1 MNIITRSQWGAR
13 PAKSTTPFTDFK
25 LTHIVDHWPGD
36 SRALAKLDSAGL
48 MRAWQN
54 DHMNRRGWRDIGYN
68 YAFDRHGNIFEG
80 RGWNVGGHVLTTRED
95 DQNARSVGFLYMV
108 GNSEE
113 PTDAMLAASAEMTR
127 HIFGRLGRTLSI
139 VPHSDWA
146 NKVCPGPFIMPWTRS
161 QHSTLVPPSAPIVS
175 PPTPSKVG
183 EWSPAPAF
191 PLPRCRRHNR
201 QMVYGP
207 HSDSDHIVSGWA
219 NTESNGTK
227 GADGITK
234 WQGQMAYRGW
244 SITPD
249 GLWGA
254 ESTKVCCAFQAEKG
268 LSVDGLVG
276 PDTWRASWE
285 VPIS

>member
-1 MNIITRSQWGAR
+1 MNIISREAWGAR
-13 PAKSTTPFTDFK
+13 RAKSATPFTDSR

-36 SRALAKLDSAGL
+36 SRNLAGRDSHAL

-68 YAFDRHGNIFEG
+68 YAFDQNGNIFEG

-108 GNSEE
+108 GNNEA

-127 HIFGRLGRTLSI
+127 HIFGRLGRALTI

-146 NKVCPGPFIMPWTRS
+146 NKLCPGPYIMPWTRA
-161 QHSTLVPPSAPIVS
+161 QHETMPPVAPPVT
-175 PPTPSKVG
+175 PPTPSKIG
-183 EWSPAPAF
+183 ESSAAPAF
-191 PLPRCRRHNR
+191 PLSRCRRHNR

-207 HSDSDHIVSGWA
+207 RSDSDHIVSGWA

-244 SITPD
+244 RITPD
-249 GLWGA
+249 GLWGD
-254 ESTKVCCAFQAEKG
+254 ESTKVCRAFQAEKG
-268 LSVDGLVG
+268 LTVDGLVG
-276 PDTWRASWE
+276 PATWRASWE